1 MLIINEII
9 FIYILLENIFYIYL
23 NFINLKFL
31 LYINSILD
39 LMKIKIY

>member
-23 NFINLKFL
+23 YFINLKFL